1 MAEGWSNAVIA
12 HRLWVTVG
20 TVEERMRSMMTNL
33 NRPEPGDDHR
43 RVLADRLPGG
53 ALPGLVTA
61 MTLAP
66 ARAECRWGSDVE
78 ALAVLLTAVVSA
90 ADAIPESRRCFAC
103 LVAEELAECGRVC
116 HAYARCDGCAGQVG
130 VR

>member
-1 MAEGWSNAVIA
+1 MAEGWSNAIIA

-20 TVEERMRSMMTNL
+20 TVEERVRSMMTNL

-66 ARAECRWGSDVE
+66 ARAECRWGSGVE

-90 ADAIPESRRCFAC
+90 ADAISASRPGAPRGA
-103 LVAEELAECGRVC
+103 
-116 HAYARCDGCAGQVG
+116 AYARRYRPKKSKMSFHPSRAAST
-130 VR
+130 R